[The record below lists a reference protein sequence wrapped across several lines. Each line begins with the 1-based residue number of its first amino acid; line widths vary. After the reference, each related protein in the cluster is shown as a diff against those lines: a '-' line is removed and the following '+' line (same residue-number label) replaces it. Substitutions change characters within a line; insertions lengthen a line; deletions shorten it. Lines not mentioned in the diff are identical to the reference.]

1 VIIKSFAVNNFRG
14 ITGGLEKNC
23 INFDDSNTIFIFGQN
38 NVGKSSILKAYEAF
52 YEDKVTEK
60 DFNNSNGANIEIEV
74 EFIIEESTDKPII
87 DAASHNKFDNL
98 KSTYLDTSHVLKL
111 KKTFKASDKGK
122 KPDNQTYK
130 PSISDYE
137 ATGYGGVG
145 LHNPFQTMM
154 LQPLY
159 IKAMPNEADVESIV
173 TEILKEVATSKLKD
187 TERTELKAA
196 QATIQKLQ
204 DEIYKTSDIDTYKTE
219 VNGKFSHMFNGFEI
233 DIDEGNSKAKFTHE
247 KIGKDFK
254 VKFKTKNGDVDI
266 FSDYD
271 QMGHG
276 SVRIAIFL
284 LMLMRDKLRG
294 ESKTKKNFLVL
305 FEEPELFLHPVLTKE
320 LRSLI
325 YEVSDKGTPFQVLCA
340 SHSPQMIDISKDHSS
355 LARMVKTSNGTQVFQ
370 IQQKDL
376 ENTEQ
381 DTQKKVRQ
389 KLYEIL
395 RFDPYVCES
404 FFASEVLLVEGDTEA
419 IIARGFQQEFED
431 TKDVYIVNC
440 HSVTNIPF
448 YQRFFSKFK
457 IPYSVICDTD
467 TGTKLDR
474 GWNGDNENPTFTAS
488 IQKSICDQFTADR
501 AADIAKKFFVF
512 DNTFETPHKALPD
525 PFKYSGNDDDGKPF
539 NANAYWNQILGVK
552 TRANEVDFNSVPIVS
567 YLQKIMFKGE

>member
-1 VIIKSFAVNNFRG
+1 MRIKSFAVNNFRG
-14 ITGGLEKNC
+14 ITGGLDKNI
-23 INFDDSNTIFIFGQN
+23 INFDDSNTIFVFGQN

-52 YEDKVTEK
+52 YEDKVTDK
-60 DFNNSNGANIEIEV
+60 DFNNSNGADIEIEV
-74 EFIIEESTDKPII
+74 EFIIEETADKPVI
-87 DAASHNKFDNL
+87 DAASNNKFDNL
-98 KSTYLDTSHVLKL
+98 KRAYLDSSNVLKL
-111 KKTFKASDKGK
+111 KKTFKSSDKGK

-130 PSISDYE
+130 PSGSSYE
-137 ATGYGGVG
+137 TKGYGGVG
-145 LHNPFQTMM
+145 LHAPFQTMM

-173 TEILKEVATSKLKD
+173 TEVLKEVATSRLKD
-187 TERTELKAA
+187 TERAELKAA
-196 QATIQKLQ
+196 EATIQKLQ

-233 DIDEGNSKAKFTHE
+233 DIDEGSSKAKFTHD

-254 VKFKTKNGDVDI
+254 VKFKTKKGDVDI

-294 ESKTKKNFLVL
+294 ESETKKNFLVL

-325 YEVSDKGTPFQVLCA
+325 YEVSDKETPFQVLCA

-355 LARMVKTSNGTQVFQ
+355 LARMVKSEDATQIFQ
-370 IQQKDL
+370 IQPEDL
-376 ENTEQ
+376 KNTEQ
-381 DTQKKVRQ
+381 DTTEKVKR

-404 FFASEVLLVEGDTEA
+404 FYASEVLLVEGDTEA

-431 TKDVYIVNC
+431 TKNVFVVNC

-448 YQRFFSKFK
+448 YQKFFSKFK

-467 TGTKLDR
+467 SGKKLDR
-474 GWNGDNENPTFTAS
+474 GWNSDNDNPTFTAG
-488 IQKSICDQFTADR
+488 IQKSIYDQFTTDKTAGV
-501 AADIAKKFFVF
+501 AKKFFVF
-512 DNTFETPHKALPD
+512 DNTFETPHKALAD
-525 PFKYSGNDDDGKPF
+525 PFKYSGNDGDGKPF
-539 NANAYWNQILGVK
+539 NANAYWNQILGAK
-552 TRANEVDFNSVPIVS
+552 TNANEGDFNNVPIVN
-567 YLQKIMFKGE
+567 YLRKIMIKGE

>member
-1 VIIKSFAVNNFRG
+1 MRIKSFAINNFRG
-14 ITGGLEKNC
+14 ITGGLDKNI
-23 INFDDSNTIFIFGQN
+23 INFDDSNTIFVFGQN

-52 YEDKVTEK
+52 YEDKVTDK
-60 DFNNSNGANIEIEV
+60 DFNNSNGADIEVEV
-74 EFIIEESTDKPII
+74 EFIIEESTDKPVV
-87 DAASHNKFDNL
+87 DAASNNKFDNL
-98 KSTYLDTSHVLKL
+98 KSSYLDSSNVLKL
-111 KKTFKASDKGK
+111 KKTFKANDKGK

-130 PSISDYE
+130 PSISGYE
-137 ATGYGGVG
+137 AKGYGGVG
-145 LHNPFQTMM
+145 LHAPFQAMM

-159 IKAMPNEADVESIV
+159 IKAMPNEADVENIV
-173 TEILKEVATSKLKD
+173 TEILKEIATSRLKD
-187 TERTELKAA
+187 AERAELMAA
-196 QATIQKLQ
+196 EETIQKLQ
-204 DEIYKTSDIDTYKTE
+204 DEIYKTSDIDTYKSE
-219 VNGKFSHMFNGFEI
+219 VNEKFSHLFSGFEI
-233 DIDEGNSKAKFTHE
+233 DIDEGSSKAKFTHD

-254 VKFKTKNGDVDI
+254 VKFKTQKDDVDI

-294 ESKTKKNFLVL
+294 EGQTKKNFLVL

-325 YEVSDKGTPFQVLCA
+325 YEVSEKDTPFQVLCA

-355 LARMVKTSNGTQVFQ
+355 LARMVKSKDDTRIFQ
-370 IQQKDL
+370 IQQDDL
-376 ENTEQ
+376 KNPEQ
-381 DTQKKVRQ
+381 DTTKKVKQ

-404 FFASEVLLVEGDTEA
+404 FYASEVLLVEGDTEA

-474 GWNGDNENPTFTAS
+474 GWNGDNDNPTFTAG
-488 IQKSICDQFTADR
+488 IQKSIYDQFTADK

-512 DNTFETPHKALPD
+512 DNTFETPHKSLAD
-525 PFKYSGNDDDGKPF
+525 PFKYTGNDDDGKPF
-539 NANAYWNQILGVK
+539 NANAYWNQILSAK
-552 TRANEVDFNSVPIVS
+552 TDANEVDFNSVPIVS
-567 YLQKIMFKGE
+567 YLQKVMFKGE